1 MLFKS
6 LVFAIDECAP
16 HAPSQEHVVG
26 VPDKGLGL
34 LPLQERHGPGRC
46 CGPTVPI
53 YGSGAEQFLVTS
65 GLHERLIFYEDKT
78 SVITQDMPLW

>member
-16 HAPSQEHVVG
+16 HASCQEHVVG

-34 LPLQERHGPGRC
+34 LPVLAGPDAG
-46 CGPTVPI
+46 TVIALGIPGQTVNELPVLETEI
-53 YGSGAEQFLVTS
+53 LPDYDPAVPFFSDFYSLVES
-65 GLHERLIFYEDKT
+65 F
-78 SVITQDMPLW
+78 